1 MWFCWVHPV
10 FSISISIHAEEMTK
24 TWTAGGAFKPW
35 PLNFAGEAQ
44 GLNDAI
50 DVPEPQ
56 PRTHPLAEPED
67 APSAKIK
74 EATIGAMVD
83 TFHFSGCSLINLW
96 HERSPNGSRKVGP
109 HHRWYIYIINC
120 SWVAD
125 GSPFCA
131 HLFALAQQ
139 ESWPLNTQVLQAFFC
154 WRVSSASREA
164 RDGAR
169 HQDFEDFLGLRKWI
183 YRWGHEHML
192 VSPPMIGE

>member
-109 HHRWYIYIINC
+109 HHRWYIYIYNKLLLGGWRVTILRLTFLHWR
-120 SWVAD
+120 SKSPGHSTLRSFKPSSAE
-125 GSPFCA
+125 GSPVP
-131 HLFALAQQ
+131 Q
-139 ESWPLNTQVLQAFFC
+139 ERPGMVPATKTSKIFW
-154 WRVSSASREA
+154 VSGSGS
-164 RDGAR
+164 
-169 HQDFEDFLGLRKWI
+169 
-183 YRWGHEHML
+183 
-192 VSPPMIGE
+192 IGEDTSTC

>member
-10 FSISISIHAEEMTK
+10 FSISISIHAEKMTK

-56 PRTHPLAEPED
+56 PRTHPLVEPED

-109 HHRWYIYIINC
+109 HHRWYIYNKLLLGGWRVTILR
-120 SWVAD
+120 
-125 GSPFCA
+125 SPFCTGA
-131 HLFALAQQ
+131 ARVLA
-139 ESWPLNTQVLQAFFC
+139 TQHSGPSSLLLLKGLQCLKRGQGWCPPPRLRRFF
-154 WRVSSASREA
+154 
-164 RDGAR
+164 G
-169 HQDFEDFLGLRKWI
+169 
-183 YRWGHEHML
+183 
-192 VSPPMIGE
+192 SPEVDL